1 MTKTLKR
8 LKGYGAVQGVL
19 KDGSNVKIFRRKN
32 RFFIGNRMGQEME
45 AVVRVYK
52 TDHTA
57 LSGELN
63 LEKFLHTTPF
73 KLF

>member
-1 MTKTLKR
+1 MPEL
-8 LKGYGAVQGVL
+8 
-19 KDGSNVKIFRRKN
+19 IFRVPSET
-32 RFFIGNRMGQEME
+32 GNRMGWENE

>member
-1 MTKTLKR
+1 M
-8 LKGYGAVQGVL
+8 V
-19 KDGSNVKIFRRKN
+19 IKN